1 MKTLRNHYLDLDGEI
16 IFKIG
21 VSRFAQQVGMGDTYS
36 DICGSWIEGVYQWAT
51 HYLENVDEVSN
62 DKYTGWICTI
72 GDYEEQHEVKLYIP
86 NWVLDTEVKDFKH
99 AKNLFNKY
107 LTRKY

>member
-1 MKTLRNHYLDLDGEI
+1 MKTLRNHYLDLDGGI

-21 VSRFAQQVGMGDTYS
+21 ASRYAQQLGMGDTYS
-36 DICGSWIEGVYQWAT
+36 DICGSWIEGVYQWAD
-51 HYLENVDEVSN
+51 HYLGDIEEVSN
-62 DKYTGWICTI
+62 HKYTGWKCTI
-72 GDYEEQHEVKLYIP
+72 GDYVDSYEVKLYIP

-99 AKNLFNKY
+99 TKNLFNKY